1 MSISAG
7 VVRAIALQQIDH
19 APHAKASAEGNHKGL
34 QSGDGRSE
42 KRGLPPFYSKKYD
55 LKQHPN
61 YRFTAEADKVK
72 NAFDLDRLIDRRRRP
87 GMNEECEVYEV
98 SVPDEALTDEDEDI
112 LNYDDLDD
120 PDAFV

>member
-1 MSISAG
+1 MKKFLSAAEQAAESEDLMEFFNSAVDTLQTI
-7 VVRAIALQQIDH
+7 VVGLGGALCVWGGINLL
-19 APHAKASAEGNHKGL
+19 EGYGQDNPG
-34 QSGDGRSE
+34 
-42 KRGLPPFYSKKYD
+42 
-55 LKQHPN
+55 
-61 YRFTAEADKVK
+61 KVK